1 MVSTS
6 STIYPLACDLK
17 LLIFLDH
24 LSILY
29 FILILM
35 FMLGYY
41 VIVYNFSF
49 LLSRSLW
56 FHDFVC
62 LFVCLLSWSSHDI
75 LSDLYFSIFFLE
87 ADVLTLFKLI

>member
-29 FILILM
+29 LILILILIFM
-35 FMLGYY
+35 FMLGSY

-62 LFVCLLSWSSHDI
+62 LFVE
-75 LSDLYFSIFFLE
+75 LE
-87 ADVLTLFKLI
+87 